1 MGIVVKRKYL
11 DEGGEYMIEYRKLTK
26 DDIDAF
32 ARMRIRQLRE
42 EGATED
48 EDLLPALLDYYGR
61 HLSDGTFV
69 AYLAMDGERIVGTGA
84 ASVVEKPA
92 WFSCPSGR
100 IGLIS
105 SMYTD
110 SSYRR
115 QGIARRILTLVMEA
129 AREKGCGTMWITA
142 SDMGVPFYGSCGFV
156 HNGNFMQC
164 KL

>member
-1 MGIVVKRKYL
+1 
-11 DEGGEYMIEYRKLTK
+11 MIEYRKLTK

-69 AYLAMDGERIVGTGA
+69 ASLAMDGERIVGTGA

-92 WFSCPSGR
+92 VVIRDTTWKSEWR
-100 IGLIS
+100 NAS
-105 SMYTD
+105 S
-110 SSYRR
+110 
-115 QGIARRILTLVMEA
+115 V
-129 AREKGCGTMWITA
+129 
-142 SDMGVPFYGSCGFV
+142 V
-156 HNGNFMQC
+156 
-164 KL
+164 